1 MRHEEDDYDFP
12 PPLHPA
18 REAATMGCAI
28 VMAAALI
35 VWLGMLAWR
44 ALSWL

>member
-1 MRHEEDDYDFP
+1 MFDDDRFDEYP
-12 PPLHPA
+12 PAQHPE
-18 REAATMGCAI
+18 REALTMGCAI

-35 VWLGMLAWR
+35 VWLGMLAWQ

>member
-1 MRHEEDDYDFP
+1 MLDDDDYP
-12 PPLHPA
+12 SVLHPG
-18 REAATMGCAI
+18 REVLTMGCAI